1 MTTIY
6 NLTLTRMY
14 LLTFSSRSKSART
27 VQKTTII
34 VNSNEEIE
42 GKMKTVL
49 FQSLIVST
57 YFDYDDYENPV
68 KTYVDSID
76 LINMLVEYANL

>member
-1 MTTIY
+1 
-6 NLTLTRMY
+6 
-14 LLTFSSRSKSART
+14 
-27 VQKTTII
+27 
-34 VNSNEEIE
+34 
-42 GKMKTVL
+42 MKTVL

-57 YFDYDDYENPV
+57 YFDYDDYDNPV